1 MKSMDLY
8 RAFGGIDDALLEQSE
23 ALGEASFKEVRTGNR
38 LHGAGQWIR
47 RHGSLVALLAV
58 CVAVGSFL
66 TFGGGIRMGGS
77 SKSAAAPSTP
87 ASAPALASA
96 PAQPSGSSSAPA
108 APAPSAASAESV
120 PAEENNMLTAESPAA
135 TAGNY
140 ASDSAAPEE
149 PETSSGSKQA
159 DQFAYS
165 GNNNKSLDE
174 GVIESLEYGGRHYT
188 AVYDE
193 VYKIGEALGEEYT
206 GYPLYSVEGYNT
218 EEMIALY
225 DEAGNFAAF
234 FRAD

>member
-96 PAQPSGSSSAPA
+96 PA

-140 ASDSAAPEE
+140 ALDSAAPEE

-165 GNNNKSLDE
+165 GNNNESLGA

-188 AVYDE
+188 AVYDD
-193 VYKIGEALGEEYT
+193 VYKIGEALGEEYI

-218 EEMIALY
+218 EEMIALF

-234 FRAD
+234 FRAE

>member
-23 ALGEASFKEVRTGNR
+23 ALGEASFKDVRTGNR

-96 PAQPSGSSSAPA
+96 PA

-165 GNNNKSLDE
+165 GNNNESLDA

-225 DEAGNFAAF
+225 DEAGNIAAF
-234 FRAD
+234 FRAE

>member
-87 ASAPALASA
+87 ASAPALA
-96 PAQPSGSSSAPA
+96 SAPA

-225 DEAGNFAAF
+225 DEAGNSAAF
-234 FRAD
+234 FRAE

>member
-77 SKSAAAPSTP
+77 SKSAAAPTAP
-87 ASAPALASA
+87 ASAPALA
-96 PAQPSGSSSAPA
+96 SAPA

-135 TAGNY
+135 TSGNY
-140 ASDSAAPEE
+140 ASDSTAPEE
-149 PETSSGSKQA
+149 PETSSCSKQA

-165 GNNNKSLDE
+165 GNNNESLDA

-188 AVYDE
+188 AVYDG

-225 DEAGNFAAF
+225 DEAGNSAAF
-234 FRAD
+234 FRAE

>member
-77 SKSAAAPSTP
+77 SKSAAAPSSP
-87 ASAPALASA
+87 ASAPALA
-96 PAQPSGSSSAPA
+96 SAPA

-120 PAEENNMLTAESPAA
+120 PAEENNILTAESPAA

-140 ASDSAAPEE
+140 ASDSTAPEE

-165 GNNNKSLDE
+165 GNNNESLDA

-234 FRAD
+234 FRAE